1 MGEKILTI
9 KAKLETSEFKKGQ
22 KEVNE
27 GITENTEAVDG
38 MSSALDKMTGGAITG
53 FKKMVSGAK
62 AGVLA
67 MKTLK
72 GAIAATGIGLL
83 VVAVGSLISYFTS
96 TQKGA
101 DMIDK
106 AFAGIGA
113 TIDVLVDRLST
124 FGGGLM
130 EIFSGNFSAGL
141 DILAGSFKGITKEIK
156 EEANAAVEL
165 ETASQN
171 LLLKKREFI
180 EQEAKLNAD
189 LQKYRLASE
198 DFEKSTA
205 ERLEANK
212 MAQETA
218 MKLANERT
226 AIAEEELRILEAKNG
241 LGESLNEDLDAEA
254 EAKARLFEIEG
265 ARDALAKEFQA
276 KAKGIT
282 AEEKS
287 NAATAA
293 AEKLAAQKE
302 LSAEELEQAKE
313 LAEKLEKVRLEEI
326 KKVDNQI
333 RQYKLENNDI
343 ALEDLLV
350 FEQLKRD
357 LELEQLNLTEEEKEA
372 IRLSYLEKE
381 KQAKAEANAA
391 EAKQGDDSLAIA
403 KSKEAAKGKLISDG
417 FKLAGDLAG
426 KNAKAQKGVAAAE
439 ATFSTYA
446 AIAGSLNAATKTP
459 SGGIPGYAIAQ
470 AIATGVFGFAQVAK
484 ILSTNVSSPSVS
496 SPSSGGSVSSPSQSQ
511 TDNNIPNFD
520 FINQGVGGNAG
531 NALNRNYVV
540 LQDIKD
546 KEILNEKINDLSVT
560 G

>member
-130 EIFSGNFSAGL
+130 KIFDGKFSEGL

-254 EAKARLFEIEG
+254 EAKAKLFEIEG
-265 ARDALAKEFQA
+265 ERDALAKEFQA
-276 KAKGIT
+276 KAKSIT
-282 AEEKS
+282 DEEKS
-287 NAATAA
+287 KAATAA

-391 EAKQGDDSLAIA
+391 QAKQGDDSVAIE

-426 KNAKAQKGVAAAE
+426 KNAKAQKGIAAAE

-446 AIAGSLNAATKTP
+446 AIAGQLKAFAGVP
-459 SGGIPGYAIAQ
+459 VPGYAIAQ
-470 AIATGVFGFAQVAK
+470 AVATGVFGMAQVAK
-484 ILSTNVSSPSVS
+484 ILSTNTSSPSVS